1 MTSNHHITAADNTLV
16 GAAAYYRHMS
26 LYDGRRGY
34 LTAIPNY
41 RSYGAALASSA
52 VALIN
57 AATGA
62 EMPNNATKTYTTA
75 NDGVS
80 PIDGAGKP
88 AVANVGM
95 ADGKVYSVWPL
106 DVPRNLSLNV
116 THATSIVAVSIT
128 VSGFD
133 EFGAAISETLA
144 VTATGTTKTTAGKK
158 AFKWILSYAI
168 TSAGD
173 TTADTL
179 NLGWGNVFG
188 LRYRTTDK
196 NQVIG
201 MTNGVPDYTQTIVVA
216 DDTAPSATTGD
227 ARGTFAPSVAPDA
240 AKTYAVW
247 QVPSDPSSVQG
258 LFGKNASN

>member
-1 MTSNHHITAADNTLV
+1 MSSNHHISAADNILV
-16 GAAAYYRHMS
+16 GAAAYYRHMY

-34 LTAIPNY
+34 LCNTPSY
-41 RSYGAALASSA
+41 RSFGAAAAASA
-52 VALIN
+52 VALIS

-62 EMPNNATKTYTTA
+62 ELPNNATKTYTTA
-75 NDGVS
+75 NSGVS
-80 PIDGAGKP
+80 PIDGAGLP

-95 ADGKVYSVWPL
+95 ADGKLHSVWPL
-106 DVPRNLSLNV
+106 DVPRNASLNV
-116 THATSIVAVSIT
+116 THGASIVAVGIT
-128 VSGFD
+128 INGFD
-133 EFGAAISETLA
+133 EYGAAISETLA

-158 AFKWILSYAI
+158 AFKWIESYSI

-173 TTADTL
+173 ATADTL

-227 ARGTFAPSVAPDA
+227 ARGTFAPSVAADA
-240 AKTYAVW
+240 VKTYGVW
-247 QVPSDPSSVQG
+247 QVPSDPSSIQG